1 MTARTCET
9 CRHHVID
16 YSKGRTTP
24 DRCMRLITHKDGQ
37 QFRSTACVFE
47 TDSLPLAY
55 RKDGDKCTEKRIH
68 WEPKQ

>member
-9 CRHHVID
+9 CRHHKLEFVQ
-16 YSKGRTTP
+16 GRP
-24 DRCMRLITHKDGQ
+24 DDRCMRLITHKNGA

-55 RKDGDKCTEKRIH
+55 RKPGDKCGSERIH
-68 WEPKQ
+68 WEAKP